1 MSRAAAKQGVSFR
14 LDGELERRLLNDFQR
29 DLPLTPRPFAEV
41 AARLGTDETS
51 VLETLAALQE
61 SGAISRVGAVIAP
74 HRAGSSTLAAMAVPA
89 DRLEE
94 VAALV
99 SAYPEVNHNY
109 EREDELNLW
118 FVVAAPTRRRV
129 ENVLGEIEY
138 WTDIEVLDL
147 PLEEAFRLDTGFA
160 LQWS

>member
-1 MSRAAAKQGVSFR
+1 MSRVATKQGASR
-14 LDGELERRLLNDFQR
+14 EPHGALERRLLNDFQR
-29 DLPLTPRPFAEV
+29 GFPLCPQPFAEI

-51 VLETLAALQE
+51 VLETLAELQE
-61 SGAISRVGAVIAP
+61 NGAVSRVGAVIAP
-74 HRAGSSTLAAMAVPA
+74 HRAGASTLAAMAVPA

-109 EREDELNLW
+109 EREHELNLW